1 MNTADMIEH
10 GGHAAALAWH
20 LQHNHYPPVLLRM
33 IPTCR
38 DAIAAAAAGDW
49 DTLAALPD
57 GVTYRGRNTAPVWAI
72 IEAHHLAPFVAD
84 AEGVTE

>member
-20 LQHNHYPPVLLRM
+20 LRHNHYPPVPSSM
-33 IPTCR
+33 IPTCC
-38 DAIAAAAAGDW
+38 DAIAAANAGDW
-49 DTLAALPD
+49 DALTALPD
-57 GVTYRGRNTAPVWAI
+57 GVTYQGRNTAPVWAI
-72 IEAHHLAPFVAD
+72 IEAHHLAPFVDD